1 MSQFHSDALVLFGAK
16 GDLAFKKIFP
26 ALHAL
31 VKRGRLDVP
40 VIAVARGDWN
50 LEQLRTT
57 VNEGIKTHGGGV
69 DPAASARLS
78 SLLRCVAGDYTD
90 PATFRKICEQLSGA
104 RSPAYYLAIPPV
116 LFGQVVEESARSGCS
131 RGARVIIE
139 KPFGSDLASA
149 QELNRT
155 LHSVF
160 PESAI
165 FRIDHYLGKR
175 PVNNL
180 VVFRFANAFMEPFW
194 NRNHIESVQIT
205 MAENFGIDRRGAF
218 YDQTGA
224 IRDVIQNHLFQIL
237 SNLAM
242 EPPVRN
248 ESETIRDEKVKVLK
262 AAPSIQAKNFIR
274 GQYRGYRQEKGVAPD
289 SKTETFA
296 ALRLEI
302 DSWRWKGVPFYIR
315 AGKNLPVTSTEV
327 LARLRKPPAFIP
339 ECALLQNHVRFRI
352 SPEMT
357 IAVGATVLG
366 ESEDMNGQTME
377 MIASRRPSPG
387 EMEAY
392 ERILGDALSGDRTN
406 FAREDY
412 VEEAWRIVD
421 PILKADT
428 PIYEYGKGTW
438 GPTQVDE
445 VVAPPGG
452 WRNPSGSDKADFR
465 VATQVA

>member
-16 GDLAFKKIFP
+16 GNLAFKKIFP

-50 LEQLRTT
+50 LEQLRATA
-57 VNEGIKTHGGGV
+57 NDSSKIHDGGV

-78 SLLRCVAGDYTD
+78 SLRRCVAGDYTD
-90 PATFRKICEQLSGA
+90 TATFRKICEQLSGA

-116 LFGQVVEESARSGCS
+116 LFGKVVEESARSGCS

-205 MAENFGIDRRGAF
+205 MAENFGIEGRGAF
-218 YDQTGA
+218 YDQTGT

-262 AAPSIQAKNFIR
+262 AAPSIQARNLIR

-366 ESEDMNGQTME
+366 ESENMKGQTME
-377 MIASRRPSPG
+377 MIASRRPSAE

-452 WRNPSGSDKADFR
+452 WLNPSASDNADFR

>member
-1 MSQFHSDALVLFGAK
+1 
-16 GDLAFKKIFP
+16 LAFKKVFP
-26 ALHAL
+26 ALHAM

-40 VIAVARGDWN
+40 VISVARGDWD
-50 LEQLRTT
+50 LDWLRAT
-57 VNEGIKTHGGGV
+57 VNESIKTHGGGV
-69 DPAASARLS
+69 DPAAFAKLA
-78 SLLRCVAGDYTD
+78 SLLRCVTGDYTD
-90 PATFRKICEQLSGA
+90 PATFEKICEHLSGA
-104 RSPAYYLAIPPV
+104 RIPAYYLAIPPV
-116 LFGQVVEESARSGCS
+116 LFGKVVEELAHSGCS

-139 KPFGSDLASA
+139 KPFGHDLASA
-149 QELNRT
+149 QDLNRT

-165 FRIDHYLGKR
+165 FRIDHYLGKQ

-180 VVFRFANAFMEPFW
+180 VVFRFTNAFMEPFW
-194 NRNHIESVQIT
+194 NRNHIESIQIT
-205 MAENFGIDRRGAF
+205 MAENFGIEGRGVF

-262 AAPSIQAKNFIR
+262 AISSIQGKNVIR
-274 GQYRGYRQEKGVAPD
+274 GQYRGYGQEKGVAPD
-289 SKTETFA
+289 SKAETFA
-296 ALRLEI
+296 ALRLDI

-315 AGKNLPVTSTEV
+315 SGKNLPVTCTEV

-339 ECALLQNHVRFRI
+339 ECALLQNHLRFRI

-357 IAVGATVLG
+357 IAVGATVMG
-366 ESEDMNGQTME
+366 ESGDMKGQKVE
-377 MIASRRPSPG
+377 MIASRRPCPE

-392 ERILGDALSGDRTN
+392 ERILGDALSGDRTH

-412 VEEAWRIVD
+412 VEQAWRIVD
-421 PILKADT
+421 PILKAEI
-428 PIYEYGKGTW
+428 PVYEYEKGAW
-438 GPTQVDE
+438 GPVQVDQ

-452 WRNPSGSDKADFR
+452 WHNPNAADKEDFR
-465 VATQVA
+465 VAAQVA